1 MKTLLM
7 IMLLSAIVVLAQ
19 SAVPA
24 RMNMKTGKARTR

>member
-24 RMNMKTGKARTR
+24 RMTTGKERSR